1 MLLLRIDEIMNGR
14 MLAGVVGM
22 NNKRLTVREVKTD
35 PESTPFQPTP

>member
-1 MLLLRIDEIMNGR
+1 MVECTANAK
-14 MLAGVVGM
+14 LAGVVGM